1 MKVKTRT
8 PYDDGE
14 FNQSNLFYDVMKQV
28 LVGAGI
34 AGGVV
39 IGAGVFIYVL
49 YLIGTLLPP
58 ESKQA
63 ADPTPDSFYSE
74 PE

>member
-1 MKVKTRT
+1 MKLKTRT

-14 FNQSNLFYDVMKQV
+14 FNQSNLFFDVMKQM

-49 YLIGTLLPP
+49 YLIGTFLPP
-58 ESKQA
+58 ESKEA